1 MSDRTQKK
9 IGDLTVRIDRETCI
23 GSGNC
28 VKVAPD
34 LFDLDD
40 ESIVVFAPGAET
52 VPRAKVL
59 DACEVCPVQALIV
72 TDADGRELVP

>member
-1 MSDRTQKK
+1 MNDQVFRKIAGLTVHIDRT
-9 IGDLTVRIDRETCI
+9 LCI

-40 ESIVVFAPGAET
+40 ETVCVFTPTAES
-52 VPRAKVL
+52 VPRTKVV
-59 DACEVCPVQALIV
+59 DACEVCPVQALTV
-72 TDADGRELVP
+72 TDETGRQLVP

>member
-1 MSDRTQKK
+1 MSDTDTRK
-9 IGDLTVRIDRETCI
+9 IGDLVVRIDREMCI

-40 ESIVVFAPGAET
+40 ESVCIFVPGAPE
-52 VPRAKVL
+52 VPRAKVI

-72 TDADGRELVP
+72 LDSSGNQLVP